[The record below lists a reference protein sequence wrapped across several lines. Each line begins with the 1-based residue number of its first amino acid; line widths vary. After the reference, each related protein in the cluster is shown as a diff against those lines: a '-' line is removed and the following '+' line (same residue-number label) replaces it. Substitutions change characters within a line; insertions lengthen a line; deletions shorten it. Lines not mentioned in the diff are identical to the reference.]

1 MAPVEVGGLKPYT
14 SGQASSR
21 QLGAQ
26 QGVVQHAAQPL
37 SRDLAWLAQRAA
49 DVLMVDRDIEQG
61 EPAAERRGQPRGA
74 QMSPQPGEEL
84 CGVQRCEFVNTHLVD
99 VSKPGLDGT
108 VEHAQQTDVIEAHDV
123 RDHVPYPPALTQRV
137 RLPLLRLQ
145 FRQEVGKIGPLG
157 RGHLQTVHPTTLLL
171 SPGDLARSGPGGP
184 VVAAEGPAVAAG
196 LYVALV
202 RVQSDSGAGRD
213 DAQWR
218 SMTAFTKIGMVVVWA
233 VFVLYLVLLL
243 KLLLFSRAPGSERS
257 LSLIPLASI
266 SDYLFSGSAAVKRFA
281 IGNVVGN
288 VVAFVPLGAVVPLL
302 RRQAALW
309 THLLFI
315 VCASVAVEIAQGI
328 FGVGASDIDDVI
340 LNTLGGLLGI
350 LFFTFLHLLLRTWGR
365 LITGMAVLSLLTV
378 PILCYFLFAIR
389 LRM

>member
-1 MAPVEVGGLKPYT
+1 M
-14 SGQASSR
+14 
-21 QLGAQ
+21 
-26 QGVVQHAAQPL
+26 
-37 SRDLAWLAQRAA
+37 
-49 DVLMVDRDIEQG
+49 
-61 EPAAERRGQPRGA
+61 
-74 QMSPQPGEEL
+74 
-84 CGVQRCEFVNTHLVD
+84 
-99 VSKPGLDGT
+99 
-108 VEHAQQTDVIEAHDV
+108 
-123 RDHVPYPPALTQRV
+123 
-137 RLPLLRLQ
+137 
-145 FRQEVGKIGPLG
+145 
-157 RGHLQTVHPTTLLL
+157 
-171 SPGDLARSGPGGP
+171 
-184 VVAAEGPAVAAG
+184 AAG

-202 RVQSDSGAGRD
+202 HLQADFGAVRD
-213 DAQWR
+213 DAKWR

-257 LSLIPLASI
+257 LNLIPLASI

-309 THLLFI
+309 TNLLFI

-350 LFFTFLHLLLRTWGR
+350 LFFTFLHLLLRSWGR
-365 LITGMAVLSLLTV
+365 LITVMAVLSLLTV